1 MAREFI
7 DGFYAGDLTL
17 WDVSGGTGVAAVAAP
32 TGMPGTYSL
41 YISGAGSLMKY
52 VTAADEYYMAFR
64 YKPTASTSN
73 DLALFYNGA
82 TLLGWLGRNATTGFL
97 EAYSEAAT
105 LLATGLTN
113 LVANTVYLIEIHYEP
128 NDAAGVFQV
137 KVDSIV
143 DINFSG
149 VTTGTTAQINRVK
162 LGDEAADTTNAYFG
176 HIVLDNAAWIGET
189 SIQAIVPTAQ
199 GTTNDWDPSTG
210 CNFQCVDEVPVSD
223 TDYVSTNVVDEIDLF
238 GAGDLAGTITSVLA
252 VQVQARCMGIGGPTP
267 TNLQLACRTG
277 ATNYFGASNAVPSV
291 TPQSF
296 AKMWEVNPNT
306 AAAWLE
312 AGVNGLE
319 IGVKSIA

>member
-7 DGFYAGDLTL
+7 DAFPSGDASL
-17 WDVSGGTGVAAVAAP
+17 WDVLSGAGPAVVASPAS
-32 TGMPGTYSL
+32 MPGTYSL
-41 YISGAGSLMKY
+41 YISAAGSLMKY

-64 YKPTASTSN
+64 YKPTASGSN
-73 DLALFYNGA
+73 DIVLFYNGA

-113 LVANTVYLIEIHYEP
+113 LVANTVYLVEIHYEP
-128 NDAAGVFQV
+128 NDTAGVFQV

-149 VTTGTTAQINRVK
+149 VTTGTTAQINRIK
-162 LGDEAADTTNAYFG
+162 LGDEAANTTLAYFG
-176 HIVLDNAAWIGET
+176 HIVIDSAAWIGET

-210 CNFQCVDEVPVSD
+210 QNYQCVDEVPASD
-223 TDYVSTNVVDEIDLF
+223 ADFVSTNVVNEFDLY
-238 GAGDLAGTITSVLA
+238 GAGDLIGTITSVLA
-252 VQVQARCMGIGGPTP
+252 VQVQARCMKVGASTP
-267 TNLQLACRTG
+267 TNLQIACRTG
-277 ATNYFGASNAVPSV
+277 ATNYTGASNVIPAT

-296 AKMWEVNPNT
+296 AKMWELNPNT